1 MNSDLFTL
9 LVGLNDLERTLVYII
24 KNGAYKQEA
33 AQVAVDHIKDM
44 NTAIGAA
51 RRVLDEVLRAQ
62 MKNA

>member
-9 LVGLNDLERTLVYII
+9 LVGLNDLERYLVYII
-24 KNGAYKQEA
+24 KNSAYKQEA

-51 RRVLDEVLRAQ
+51 RRVLDEVLREQ
-62 MKNA
+62 TKNA